1 MLENVILKRFK
12 TTSRRIAVPAL
23 LTVVLYLIAMFI
35 IFLPQIERSFISR
48 KKEMIRE
55 LTETVWSLLESY
67 HERELSG
74 ELTLPEA
81 QLRATLRIG
90 KLRYGPEK
98 KDYFWISD
106 ITPRMVMHPYRPD
119 IVNKDIKDIP
129 DSSLKSLYLRWKE
142 VVAKEGAGYVDYL
155 WQWKDDPSKMSPKLS
170 YIKGFQPWGWI
181 VGTGMYLDDIYAEL
195 NAIRNKF
202 IAISTA
208 ILGIVLMLSLYSIRQ
223 TMKADNELMRSSI
236 ELKKLNESLKK
247 SKERLRSLLENT
259 SDWIWE
265 SDEKG
270 RYIYS
275 SPRVEALLGFSS
287 EETMYK
293 TIMDF
298 VPIHLKNQYQET
310 FKNLLI
316 GGKSFRGFETT
327 CQKKNGKHVVVEN
340 NAVPVFSENGG
351 LLGYRGVTRDITKR
365 KVAMEAL
372 KKSRDV
378 LHANLEETVK
388 SLALAEEKRDPYTAG
403 HQTRVD
409 RLACA
414 IARELGLSEH
424 QIEGL
429 HFAAL
434 LHDIGKIALPSEFL
448 SKPTLLSHQEHEI
461 IKCHAKVG
469 YDILKNIQ
477 FPWPV
482 AEIVYQHH
490 EYLDGSGYPRNLTD
504 KDILLEAKILT
515 VADVVEA
522 ISSHRPYR
530 PSLGME
536 AAFEEIQ
543 NGRGI
548 RYHAPS
554 VDACLKLIKE
564 EKMDFSVT
572 PSSSETDSTL
582 HHRSNL

>member
-23 LTVVLYLIAMFI
+23 LTIVLYLIAMFI
-35 IFLPQIERSFISR
+35 IFLPHIEKSFISR

-55 LTETVWSLLESY
+55 LTETVWSLLDSY

-106 ITPRMVMHPYRPD
+106 MTPRMVMHPYRPD

-129 DSSLKSLYLRWKE
+129 DSSLKSLYLRWME
-142 VVAKEGAGYVDYL
+142 VVAKNGGGYVDYL

-181 VGTGMYLDDIYAEL
+181 VGTGMYLDDIYTEL

-202 IAISTA
+202 IAISTV

-223 TMKADNELMRSSI
+223 TMKADNELMRI
-236 ELKKLNESLKK
+236 ANERKKLNESLKE
-247 SKERLRSLLENT
+247 SKERFKSLLENT

-270 RYIYS
+270 RYTYS

-287 EETMYK
+287 EETMHK

-316 GGKSFRGFETT
+316 GRKSFRGFETT

-365 KVAMEAL
+365 KMAMEAL

-378 LHANLEETVK
+378 LHANLEETVR

-414 IARELGLSEH
+414 IARELGLSDH

-469 YDILKNIQ
+469 YDILKNIH

-536 AAFEEIQ
+536 AALEEIQ

-554 VDACLKLIKE
+554 VDACLKLIKDD
-564 EKMDFSVT
+564 KMDFS
-572 PSSSETDSTL
+572 
-582 HHRSNL
+582 

>member
-1 MLENVILKRFK
+1 MLENAMQKIFK
-12 TTSRRIAVPAL
+12 TTSRRIALPAL
-23 LTVVLYLIAMFI
+23 LTIVLYVIAMFF
-35 IFLPQIERSFISR
+35 IFLPHIEQSIFSR
-48 KKEMIRE
+48 KKEMIKE

-81 QLRATLRIG
+81 QHRAILRIG

-98 KDYFWISD
+98 KDYFWITD
-106 ITPRMVMHPYRPD
+106 MTPRMIMHPYLSN
-119 IVNKDIKDIP
+119 IVNKDIKDIR
-129 DSSLKSLYLRWKE
+129 DSRIKSVYLKFNA
-142 VVAKEGAGYVDYL
+142 VVVEKGAGYVDYL
-155 WQWKDDPSKMSPKLS
+155 WQWKDDPNRLSPKLS
-170 YIKGFQPWGWI
+170 YVKGFQPWHWI
-181 VGTGMYLDDIYAEL
+181 VGTGMYLDDIYAEI

-202 IAISTA
+202 IAISTI

-223 TMKADNELMRSSI
+223 TMKADNER
-236 ELKKLNESLKK
+236 KKLNESLKK
-247 SKERLRSLLENT
+247 NKERFRNLLENT

-275 SPRVEALLGFSS
+275 SPRVEALLGFSA
-287 EETMYK
+287 EETMHK

-298 VPIHLKNQYQET
+298 VPINLKNLYQET
-310 FKNLLI
+310 FKNLLA
-316 GGKSFRGFETT
+316 GQESFKGFETT

-351 LLGYRGVTRDITKR
+351 LLGYRGVTRDITDR
-365 KVAMEAL
+365 KMAMEAL

-414 IARELGLSEH
+414 IARELGLSDH

-448 SKPTLLSHQEHEI
+448 SKPTILSHQEHEI
-461 IKCHAKVG
+461 IKCHSQAG
-469 YDILKNIQ
+469 YDILKNIH

-504 KDILLEAKILT
+504 KEILLETKILT

-536 AAFEEIQ
+536 AALEEIQ

-548 RYHAPS
+548 RYDPLC
-554 VDACLKLIKE
+554 VDACLKVIK
-564 EKMDFSVT
+564 D
-572 PSSSETDSTL
+572 ETMEL
-582 HHRSNL
+582 

>member
-1 MLENVILKRFK
+1 MLENAMRKMFK

-23 LTVVLYLIAMFI
+23 LTIVLYVIAMFI
-35 IFLPQIERSFISR
+35 IFLPHIEQSFISR

-55 LTETVWSLLESY
+55 LTETVWSLVGNY

-74 ELTLPEA
+74 ELTQPEA
-81 QLRATLRIG
+81 QKRALLRIG
-90 KLRYGPEK
+90 TLRYGPEK

-106 ITPRMVMHPYRPD
+106 MTPRMIMHPYRSD
-119 IVNKDIKDIP
+119 IVNKKIEDIQ
-129 DSSLKSLYLRWKE
+129 DSGLKRLYLRWNE
-142 VVAKEGAGYVDYL
+142 MVAKKGAGYVDYQ
-155 WQWKDDPSKMSPKLS
+155 WQWKDDPNRMSDKLS

-181 VGTGMYLDDIYAEL
+181 VGTGMYLNDIYAEID
-195 NAIRNKF
+195 AMRNKF
-202 IAISTA
+202 IAISTV

-223 TMKADNELMRSSI
+223 TMKADNKLMRTLI
-236 ELKKLNESLKK
+236 ERNELNESLKE
-247 SKERLRSLLENT
+247 SKERFRSLLENT

-270 RYIYS
+270 RYTYS

-287 EETMYK
+287 EETMHK

-298 VPIHLKNQYQET
+298 VPVNLKDLYQDTFET
-310 FKNLLI
+310 LL
-316 GGKSFRGFETT
+316 GGQKSFKGFETT
-327 CQKKNGKHVVVEN
+327 CQKKDGQHVVVEN
-340 NAVPVFSENGG
+340 NAVPVFTENGG
-351 LLGYRGVTRDITKR
+351 LLGYRGVTRDITDR
-365 KVAMEAL
+365 KKAMEAL

-388 SLALAEEKRDPYTAG
+388 SLASAEEKRDPYTAG

-414 IARELGLSEH
+414 IARELGLSDQ
-424 QIEGL
+424 QIDGL

-448 SKPTLLSHQEHEI
+448 SKPTSLSHQEHEI
-461 IKCHAKVG
+461 IKCHSQVG
-469 YDILKNIQ
+469 YDILKNIH

-504 KDILLEAKILT
+504 KEILLEAKILT

-530 PSLGME
+530 PSLGMD
-536 AAFEEIQ
+536 AALEEIE

-548 RYHAPS
+548 RYHAPC
-554 VDACLKLIKE
+554 VDACLKVIKDD
-564 EKMDFSVT
+564 KMD
-572 PSSSETDSTL
+572 L
-582 HHRSNL
+582 

>member
-1 MLENVILKRFK
+1 MLENVIQKKFK

-23 LTVVLYLIAMFI
+23 LTIVLYVIAMFI
-35 IFLPQIERSFISR
+35 IFLPHIEQSFVSR

-55 LTETVWSLLESY
+55 LTKTVWSLVEDY

-74 ELTLPEA
+74 ELTRPEA
-81 QLRATLRIG
+81 QHRAILRIG

-98 KDYFWISD
+98 KDYFWITD
-106 ITPRMVMHPYRPD
+106 MTPRFVMHPYRSD
-119 IVNKDIKDIP
+119 IVNKDIKDIQ
-129 DSSLKSLYLRWKE
+129 DSRIKRLYLKFNE
-142 VVAKEGAGYVDYL
+142 VVAKKGAGYVEYQ
-155 WQWKDDPSKMSPKLS
+155 WQWKDDPDRMSHKMS
-170 YIKGFQPWGWI
+170 YIKGFQPWDWV
-181 VGTGMYLDDIYAEL
+181 VGTGMYLDDIYAAI

-202 IAISTA
+202 IVISTA
-208 ILGIVLMLSLYSIRQ
+208 ILAIVLMLSLYSIRQ
-223 TMKADNELMRSSI
+223 TMKADNELMRI
-236 ELKKLNESLKK
+236 ANERKKLNESLKE
-247 SKERLRSLLENT
+247 SKERFRSLLENT

-270 RYIYS
+270 RYTYS
-275 SPRVEALLGFSS
+275 SPRVKALLGFSS
-287 EETMYK
+287 EETMHK

-298 VPIHLKNQYQET
+298 VPVNLKDQYQET
-310 FKNLLI
+310 FKNLL
-316 GGKSFRGFETT
+316 GGQKSFKGFETT
-327 CQKKNGKHVVVEN
+327 CQKKNGRHVVVEN
-340 NAVPVFSENGG
+340 NAVPVFSENNG

-365 KVAMEAL
+365 KMAMQAL

-378 LHANLEETVK
+378 LRANLEETVK

-414 IARELGLSEH
+414 IARELGLSDH

-469 YDILKNIQ
+469 YDILKNIH

-530 PSLGME
+530 PSLGIE
-536 AAFEEIQ
+536 AALEEIR

-548 RYHAPS
+548 RYHAPC
-554 VDACLKLIKE
+554 VDACLKLIKD
-564 EKMDFSVT
+564 EKRGFS
-572 PSSSETDSTL
+572 
-582 HHRSNL
+582 

>member
-1 MLENVILKRFK
+1 MLENAMQKMFK

-23 LTVVLYLIAMFI
+23 LTIVLYVIAMFI
-35 IFLPQIERSFISR
+35 IFLPNIEKSFVSR

-55 LTETVWSLLESY
+55 LVETVWSLIDNY

-74 ELTLPEA
+74 ELTRFDA
-81 QLRATLRIG
+81 QKRALLRIG
-90 KLRYGPEK
+90 TLRYGPEK
-98 KDYFWISD
+98 KDYFWITD
-106 ITPRMVMHPYRPD
+106 TTPRMIMHPYRLN
-119 IVNKDIKDIP
+119 IVNKEIQDL
-129 DSSLKSLYLRWKE
+129 SLKRLFLSWNE
-142 VVAKEGAGYVDYL
+142 VVAKKGAGYVDYQ
-155 WQWKDDPSKMSPKLS
+155 WQWKDNPNRMSDKLS

-181 VGTGMYLDDIYAEL
+181 VGTGMYLDDIYAEI
-195 NAIRNKF
+195 NAMRNKF

-208 ILGIVLMLSLYSIRQ
+208 ILCIVMTLSLYSIRQ
-223 TMKADNELMRSSI
+223 TMKADNELMLTLI
-236 ELKKLNESLKK
+236 ERNELNESLRE
-247 SKERLRSLLENT
+247 SKERFRSLLENT

-265 SDEKG
+265 SDDKG
-270 RYIYS
+270 RYTYS
-275 SPRVEALLGFSS
+275 SPRVEELLGFSS
-287 EETMYK
+287 NETMHK

-298 VPIHLKNQYQET
+298 VPSDLKNLYQEK
-310 FKNLLI
+310 FKNLL
-316 GGKSFRGFETT
+316 GSKKSFKGFETT
-327 CQKKNGKHVVVEN
+327 CLRKSGRHVVVEN
-340 NAVPVFSENGG
+340 NAVPVFSETGG
-351 LLGYRGVTRDITKR
+351 LMGYRGVTRDITDR
-365 KVAMEAL
+365 KMAMDAL

-388 SLALAEEKRDPYTAG
+388 SLASAEEKRDPYTAG

-414 IARELGLSEH
+414 IARELGLSDQ

-448 SKPTLLSHQEHEI
+448 SKPTSLSHQEHEI

-469 YDILKNIQ
+469 YDILKNIH

-490 EYLDGSGYPRNLTD
+490 EYLDGSGYPRNLID

-530 PSLGME
+530 PSLGMDS
-536 AAFEEIQ
+536 ALKEIQ

-548 RYHAPS
+548 RYHAPC
-554 VDACLKLIKE
+554 VDACLKLIKDA
-564 EKMDFSVT
+564 KIDLS
-572 PSSSETDSTL
+572 
-582 HHRSNL
+582 

>member
-1 MLENVILKRFK
+1 MLENAMRKMFK

-23 LTVVLYLIAMFI
+23 LTIVLYVIAMFM
-35 IFLPQIERSFISR
+35 IFLPNIEQSFISR

-55 LTETVWSLLESY
+55 LTETVWSLVGNY

-74 ELTLPEA
+74 ELTQLEA
-81 QLRATLRIG
+81 QRRALLRIG
-90 KLRYGPEK
+90 TLRYGPEK

-106 ITPRMVMHPYRPD
+106 MTPRMIMHPYRPD
-119 IVNKDIKDIP
+119 IVNKGIEDIH
-129 DSSLKSLYLRWKE
+129 DSGLKRLYLRWNE
-142 VVAKEGAGYVDYL
+142 VVAQKGAGYVDYR
-155 WQWKDDPSKMSPKLS
+155 WQWKDDPKRMADKLS

-181 VGTGMYLDDIYAEL
+181 VGTGMYLNDIYAEI
-195 NAIRNKF
+195 NAMRNKF
-202 IAISTA
+202 IAISTV
-208 ILGIVLMLSLYSIRQ
+208 ILGIVLVLSLYSIRQ
-223 TMKADNELMRSSI
+223 TMKADNKLMRTLI
-236 ELKKLNESLKK
+236 ERNELNESLKE
-247 SKERLRSLLENT
+247 SKERFRSLLENT

-270 RYIYS
+270 RYTYS

-287 EETMYK
+287 EETMHK

-298 VPIHLKNQYQET
+298 VPVNLKDLYQDT
-310 FKNLLI
+310 FKNLL
-316 GGKSFRGFETT
+316 GGQKSFKGFETT
-327 CQKKNGKHVVVEN
+327 CQKKNGQHVVVEN
-340 NAVPVFSENGG
+340 NAVPVFREHGG
-351 LLGYRGVTRDITKR
+351 LLGYRGVTRDITDR
-365 KVAMEAL
+365 KNAMEAL

-388 SLALAEEKRDPYTAG
+388 SLASAEEKRDPYTAG

-414 IARELGLSEH
+414 IARELGLSDQ
-424 QIEGL
+424 QIDGL

-448 SKPTLLSHQEHEI
+448 SKPTSLSHQEHEI
-461 IKCHAKVG
+461 IKCHSQAG
-469 YDILKNIQ
+469 YDILKNIH

-504 KDILLEAKILT
+504 KEILLEAKILT

-536 AAFEEIQ
+536 AALEEIQ

-548 RYHAPS
+548 RYHAYS
-554 VDACLKLIKE
+554 VDACLKLIRDDKIDLE
-564 EKMDFSVT
+564 
-572 PSSSETDSTL
+572 
-582 HHRSNL
+582 

>member
-1 MLENVILKRFK
+1 
-12 TTSRRIAVPAL
+12 
-23 LTVVLYLIAMFI
+23 
-35 IFLPQIERSFISR
+35 
-48 KKEMIRE
+48 
-55 LTETVWSLLESY
+55 
-67 HERELSG
+67 
-74 ELTLPEA
+74 
-81 QLRATLRIG
+81 
-90 KLRYGPEK
+90 
-98 KDYFWISD
+98 
-106 ITPRMVMHPYRPD
+106 
-119 IVNKDIKDIP
+119 
-129 DSSLKSLYLRWKE
+129 
-142 VVAKEGAGYVDYL
+142 
-155 WQWKDDPSKMSPKLS
+155 
-170 YIKGFQPWGWI
+170 
-181 VGTGMYLDDIYAEL
+181 MYLDDIYAEL

-202 IAISTA
+202 IVISTV

-223 TMKADNELMRSSI
+223 TMKADNKLMQTSI

-265 SDEKG
+265 TDEKG

-275 SPRVEALLGFSS
+275 SPRVEALLGFTS
-287 EETMYK
+287 EETIDK

-298 VPIHLKNQYQET
+298 VPINLKNLYQET
-310 FKNLLI
+310 FENLL
-316 GGKSFRGFETT
+316 GGQKPFKGFETT

-340 NAVPVFSENGG
+340 NAVPVFSEKGG
-351 LLGYRGVTRDITKR
+351 LSGYRGVTRDITER
-365 KVAMEAL
+365 KMAMEAL

-414 IARELGLSEH
+414 IARELGLSDH

-469 YDILKNIQ
+469 YDILKNIH

-504 KDILLEAKILT
+504 QEILLEAKILT

-530 PSLGME
+530 PSLGMN
-536 AAFEEIQ
+536 AALEEIR

-554 VDACLKLIKE
+554 VDACLKLIE
-564 EKMDFSVT
+564 DEKMNFS
-572 PSSSETDSTL
+572 
-582 HHRSNL
+582 

>member
-1 MLENVILKRFK
+1 MLENVMQKMFK

-23 LTVVLYLIAMFI
+23 LTVVLYVIAMFI
-35 IFLPQIERSFISR
+35 IFLPHIEQSFISR

-55 LTETVWSLLESY
+55 LSETVWSLVDNY

-74 ELTLPEA
+74 ELTRPDA
-81 QLRATLRIG
+81 QNRALLRIG
-90 KLRYGPEK
+90 TLRYGPEK
-98 KDYFWISD
+98 KDYFWITD
-106 ITPRMVMHPYRPD
+106 MTPRMIMHPYRST
-119 IVNKDIKDIP
+119 IVNKDINDIQ
-129 DSSLKSLYLRWKE
+129 DSDLKRLYLRFNE
-142 VVAKEGAGYVDYL
+142 VVAEKGAGYVDYQ
-155 WQWKDDPSKMSPKLS
+155 WQWKDDPNRMSDKLS

-181 VGTGMYLDDIYAEL
+181 VGTGMYLDDIYAEID
-195 NAIRNKF
+195 AIRNKF
-202 IAISTA
+202 IAISTI
-208 ILGIVLMLSLYSIRQ
+208 ILGIVLILSLYSIRQ
-223 TMKADNELMRSSI
+223 TMKADNELMLTLI
-236 ELKKLNESLKK
+236 ERNELNESLKE
-247 SKERLRSLLENT
+247 SKERFRNLLENT

-270 RYIYS
+270 RYTYS
-275 SPRVEALLGFSS
+275 SPRVEDLLGFSS
-287 EETMYK
+287 NETMHK

-298 VPIHLKNQYQET
+298 VPVNLKSLYQDT
-310 FKNLLI
+310 FKNLL
-316 GGKSFRGFETT
+316 GGQKAFKGFETT
-327 CQKKNGKHVVVEN
+327 CQGKNGQHVVVEN
-340 NAVPVFSENGG
+340 NAVPVFSEKGG
-351 LLGYRGVTRDITKR
+351 LLGYRGVTRDITDR
-365 KVAMEAL
+365 KMAMEAL

-388 SLALAEEKRDPYTAG
+388 SLVSAEEKRDPYTAG

-414 IARELGLSEH
+414 IARELGLSD
-424 QIEGL
+424 QRIEGL

-461 IKCHAKVG
+461 IKCHSQVG
-469 YDILKNIQ
+469 YDILKNIH

-504 KDILLEAKILT
+504 KEILLESKILT

-530 PSLGME
+530 PSLGMD
-536 AAFEEIQ
+536 AALEEIQ

-548 RYHAPS
+548 RYHPPC
-554 VDACLKLIKE
+554 VDACLKLIKD
-564 EKMDFSVT
+564 EKVDLS
-572 PSSSETDSTL
+572 
-582 HHRSNL
+582 

>member
-1 MLENVILKRFK
+1 MLKNVIQNIFK

-23 LTVVLYLIAMFI
+23 LTIILYVIAMFI
-35 IFLPQIERSFISR
+35 LFLPHIEQSFISR
-48 KKEMIRE
+48 KKEMIHE
-55 LTETVWSLLESY
+55 LTETVWSLLDNY

-74 ELTLPEA
+74 ELTRPEA
-81 QLRATLRIG
+81 QHRALLRIG
-90 KLRYGPEK
+90 NLRYGPEK
-98 KDYFWISD
+98 KDYFWITD
-106 ITPRMVMHPYRPD
+106 MAPRFILHPYRPN
-119 IVNKDIKDIP
+119 IVNKDLKDIRDP
-129 DSSLKSLYLRWKE
+129 SIKSLYLKFNE
-142 VVAKEGAGYVDYL
+142 MVAKKGAGFVDYQ
-155 WQWKDDPSKMSPKLS
+155 WQWKDDPNRISPKLS

-181 VGTGMYLDDIYAEL
+181 VGTGMYLDDIYAEI
-195 NAIRNKF
+195 NAIRNNF
-202 IAISTA
+202 MAISTA
-208 ILGIVLMLSLYSIRQ
+208 ILGIALMLSIYSIRQ
-223 TMKADNELMRSSI
+223 SMKADNELMRTAI
-236 ELKKLNESLKK
+236 ERKRLNESLKE
-247 SKERLRSLLENT
+247 SKERFRSLLENT

-270 RYIYS
+270 RYTYS
-275 SPRVEALLGFSS
+275 SPRVEELLGFSS
-287 EETMYK
+287 DETMHK

-298 VPIHLKNQYQET
+298 VPIDLKNLYQET
-310 FKNLLI
+310 FKNLL
-316 GGKSFRGFETT
+316 GSQKSFKGFETT
-327 CQKKNGKHVVVEN
+327 CQKKNGQHVVVEN
-340 NAVPVFSENGG
+340 NAVPVFSKNDG
-351 LLGYRGVTRDITKR
+351 LLGYRGVTRDITDR
-365 KVAMEAL
+365 KMAMEEL
-372 KKSRDV
+372 KKSRDI

-414 IARELGLSEH
+414 IARELGLSDH

-461 IKCHAKVG
+461 IKCHSKVG
-469 YDILKNIQ
+469 YDILKNIH

-504 KDILLEAKILT
+504 KEILLEAKILT
-515 VADVVEA
+515 VADIVEA

-536 AAFEEIQ
+536 AALEEIQ

-554 VDACLKLIKE
+554 VDACLKLIKD
-564 EKMDFSVT
+564 EKMDIS
-572 PSSSETDSTL
+572 
-582 HHRSNL
+582 

>member
-1 MLENVILKRFK
+1 MLKNIIQKIFK

-23 LTVVLYLIAMFI
+23 LTVILYVTAMFI
-35 IFLPQIERSFISR
+35 IFLPHIEQSFISR

-55 LTETVWSLLESY
+55 LTETVWSLLDSY

-74 ELTLPEA
+74 ELTRPEA
-81 QLRATLRIG
+81 QHRAILRIG
-90 KLRYGPEK
+90 KLRYGQEK
-98 KDYFWISD
+98 KDYFWITD
-106 ITPRMVMHPYRPD
+106 MTPRMIMHPYLPN
-119 IVNKDIKDIP
+119 IVNKDIR
-129 DSSLKSLYLRWKE
+129 DSRIKRLYLRWNE
-142 VVAKEGAGYVDYL
+142 VVAKKGAGYVDYQ
-155 WQWKDDPSKMSPKLS
+155 WQWKDDPDRMSPKLS
-170 YIKGFQPWGWI
+170 YIKGFQPWSWI
-181 VGTGMYLDDIYAEL
+181 VGTGMYLDDIYAESQ
-195 NAIRNKF
+195 AIRNNF
-202 IAISTA
+202 IVISTV

-223 TMKADNELMRSSI
+223 TMKADNELTRTSI
-236 ELKKLNESLKK
+236 ERKRLNESLKR
-247 SKERLRSLLENT
+247 SKERFRSLLENT

-270 RYIYS
+270 RYTYS
-275 SPRVEALLGFSS
+275 SPMVEELLGFSS
-287 EETMYK
+287 DETIHK

-298 VPIHLKNQYQET
+298 VPIDLKDLYQET
-310 FKNLLI
+310 FENLL
-316 GGKSFRGFETT
+316 GGQKSFKGFETT
-327 CQKKNGKHVVVEN
+327 CQNKNGQHVVVEN
-340 NAVPVFSENGG
+340 NAVPVFSKNGG
-351 LLGYRGVTRDITKR
+351 LLGYRGVTRDITDR
-365 KVAMEAL
+365 KMAMEEL
-372 KKSRDV
+372 KKSRDA

-414 IARELGLSEH
+414 IARELGLPDQ

-448 SKPTLLSHQEHEI
+448 SKPTLLSHQELEI

-469 YDILKNIQ
+469 YDILKNIH

-504 KDILLEAKILT
+504 KEILLEAKILT

-522 ISSHRPYR
+522 ISSNRPYR
-530 PSLGME
+530 PSLGMD
-536 AAFEEIQ
+536 AALEEIQ

-548 RYHAPS
+548 RYHAPC

-564 EKMDFSVT
+564 EKIDFS
-572 PSSSETDSTL
+572 
-582 HHRSNL
+582 

>member
-1 MLENVILKRFK
+1 MLENVIQKRFK

-23 LTVVLYLIAMFI
+23 LTIVLYVIAMFI
-35 IFLPQIERSFISR
+35 IFLPQIEQSFISR

-55 LTETVWSLLESY
+55 LTETIWSLVDDY

-74 ELTLPEA
+74 ELTRADA
-81 QLRATLRIG
+81 QHRAILRIG
-90 KLRYGPEK
+90 TLRYGPEK

-106 ITPRMVMHPYRPD
+106 MTPRMIMHPYRSD
-119 IVNKDIKDIP
+119 IVNKDIEELQ
-129 DSSLKSLYLRWKE
+129 DSGLKMLYLTWNE
-142 VVAKEGAGYVDYL
+142 VVAKNGAGYVDYQ
-155 WQWKDDPSKMSPKLS
+155 WQWKDDPERMAAKQS

-202 IAISTA
+202 IVISTV

-223 TMKADNELMRSSI
+223 TMKADNKLMQTSI

-265 SDEKG
+265 TDEKG

-275 SPRVEALLGFSS
+275 SPRVEALLGFTS
-287 EETMYK
+287 EETIDK

-298 VPIHLKNQYQET
+298 VPINLKNLYQET
-310 FKNLLI
+310 FENLL
-316 GGKSFRGFETT
+316 GGQKPFKGFETT

-340 NAVPVFSENGG
+340 NAVPVFSEKGG
-351 LLGYRGVTRDITKR
+351 LSGYRGVTRDITER
-365 KVAMEAL
+365 KMAMEAL

-414 IARELGLSEH
+414 IARELGLSDH

-469 YDILKNIQ
+469 YDILKNIH

-504 KDILLEAKILT
+504 QEILLEAKILT

-530 PSLGME
+530 PSLGMN
-536 AAFEEIQ
+536 AALEEIR

-554 VDACLKLIKE
+554 VDACLKLIE
-564 EKMDFSVT
+564 DEKMNFS
-572 PSSSETDSTL
+572 
-582 HHRSNL
+582 

>member
-1 MLENVILKRFK
+1 MLENAMQKMFK

-23 LTVVLYLIAMFI
+23 LTIVLYVIAMFI
-35 IFLPQIERSFISR
+35 MFLPHIEQSFISR

-55 LTETVWSLLESY
+55 LTETVWSLVENY
-67 HERELSG
+67 RERELSG
-74 ELTLPEA
+74 ELTRSDA
-81 QLRATLRIG
+81 QNRALLRIG
-90 KLRYGPEK
+90 TLRYGPEQ
-98 KDYFWISD
+98 KDYFWITD
-106 ITPRMVMHPYRPD
+106 MTPRMIMHPYRSD
-119 IVNKDIKDIP
+119 IVNKDIEDIQDP
-129 DSSLKSLYLRWKE
+129 DIKRLYLRFNE
-142 VVAKEGAGYVDYL
+142 VVASKGAGYINYQ
-155 WQWKDDPSKMSPKLS
+155 WQWKDDPSRMSNKLS

-181 VGTGMYLDDIYAEL
+181 VGTGMYVDDIYDEI

-202 IAISTA
+202 IAISTG

-223 TMKADNELMRSSI
+223 TMKADNELMLTLI
-236 ELKKLNESLKK
+236 ERNELNESLKE
-247 SKERLRSLLENT
+247 SKERFRSLLENT

-265 SDEKG
+265 SDGKG
-270 RYIYS
+270 RYTYS
-275 SPRVEALLGFSS
+275 SPRVEELLGFSS
-287 EETMYK
+287 EETMHK

-298 VPIHLKNQYQET
+298 VPINLKGRYQET
-310 FKNLLI
+310 FNNLL
-316 GGKSFRGFETT
+316 GSQKSFKGFETT
-327 CQKKNGKHVVVEN
+327 CRKKNGQNVVVEN
-340 NAVPVFSENGG
+340 NAVPVFSEDGG
-351 LLGYRGVTRDITKR
+351 LLGYRGVTRDITER
-365 KVAMEAL
+365 KMAMEAL
-372 KKSRDV
+372 QESRDV

-388 SLALAEEKRDPYTAG
+388 SLASAEEKRDPYTAG

-414 IARELGLSEH
+414 IARELGLSDH

-448 SKPTLLSHQEHEI
+448 SKPTLLSYQEHEI
-461 IKCHAKVG
+461 IKCHALAG
-469 YDILKNIQ
+469 YDILKNIK

-504 KDILLEAKILT
+504 EQILLEAKILT

-536 AAFEEIQ
+536 AALEEIQ
-543 NGRGI
+543 SGRGI
-548 RYHAPS
+548 RFHAPS

-564 EKMDFSVT
+564 EKIDW
-572 PSSSETDSTL
+572 E
-582 HHRSNL
+582 

>member
-1 MLENVILKRFK
+1 MLENAMRKMFK

-23 LTVVLYLIAMFI
+23 LTIFLYVIAMFI
-35 IFLPQIERSFISR
+35 VFLPHIEQSFISR
-48 KKEMIRE
+48 KKELIRE
-55 LTETVWSLLESY
+55 LTETVWSLVENY

-74 ELTLPEA
+74 ELTRPEA
-81 QLRATLRIG
+81 QKRALLRIG
-90 KLRYGPEK
+90 RLRYGPEK
-98 KDYFWISD
+98 KDYFWIAD
-106 ITPRMVMHPYRPD
+106 MTPRMILHPYRPD
-119 IVNKDIKDIP
+119 IVNKDIEEIQ
-129 DSSLKSLYLRWKE
+129 DSGFKTLYFSWKQ
-142 VVAKEGAGYVDYL
+142 VVETKGAGYVDYQ
-155 WQWKDDPSKMSPKLS
+155 WQWKDDPNKMTDKQS

-181 VGTGMYLDDIYAEL
+181 VGTGMYLSDIYAEID
-195 NAIRNKF
+195 AIRNRF
-202 IAISTA
+202 IVISTA
-208 ILGIVLMLSLYSIRQ
+208 ILGIVLILSLYSIRQ
-223 TMKADNELMRSSI
+223 TMKADRVLMRTLI
-236 ELKKLNESLKK
+236 ERNVLNISLKK
-247 SKERLRSLLENT
+247 SKERFRSLLENT

-270 RYIYS
+270 QYTYS

-287 EETMYK
+287 EEAIHK

-298 VPIHLKNQYQET
+298 VPIDLKDLYQKT
-310 FKNLLI
+310 FENLL
-316 GGKSFRGFETT
+316 GGQKPFKGFETT
-327 CQKKNGKHVVVEN
+327 CQKKTGENVVVEH

-351 LLGYRGVTRDITKR
+351 LLGYRGVTRDITDR
-365 KVAMEAL
+365 KKAMEEL

-378 LHANLEETVK
+378 LRANLEETVK
-388 SLALAEEKRDPYTAG
+388 SLAYAGEKRDPYTAG

-414 IARELGLSEH
+414 IARELGLSDH

-448 SKPTLLSHQEHEI
+448 SKPTMLSHEEHEI
-461 IKCHAKVG
+461 IKCHPQVG
-469 YDILKNIQ
+469 YDILKNIH

-504 KDILLEAKILT
+504 KEILLESKILT

-530 PSLGME
+530 PSLGMNT
-536 AAFEEIQ
+536 ALEEIQ

-554 VDACLKLIKE
+554 VDACLKLIKAE
-564 EKMDFSVT
+564 NVDLLGL
-572 PSSSETDSTL
+572 SEIGKGELRPIKNAT
-582 HHRSNL
+582 